1 LTLELKVPKNY
12 DLLASVHAWIYP
24 DIQPVPEQ
32 TGSTFYAR
40 IYDIDHLLVPLL
52 IHQEQPGRRIS
63 VNFLPQD
70 VSGERIRTILQEVLG
85 LNVRMEGAL
94 RILHNEPLLSHIA
107 SCVSG
112 IQPYLSPSVYEAL
125 VKTIIQQQISYR
137 AANILTKR
145 IVTQLSQKMAY
156 ENMMLFSFPK
166 PEAIL
171 SCGVAGLRTFGL
183 GYKSEYIYEIAKRVH
198 DGTLRTE
205 SLKGK
210 PFDEVFASLKP
221 IRGIGTWTIRTLAIA
236 GLGDY
241 SVFPHDDLG
250 VRNLMGRLFK
260 KDGKRLTPSEVEN
273 YTQPWGQ
280 EWPLVLYLLMC
291 ADVLGFLGKDG
302 RQQMHKRNS
311 GEHAKRKPR

>member
-1 LTLELKVPKNY
+1 LTLELKVPRNY
-12 DLLASVHAWIYP
+12 DLLTSVHAWIYP

-32 TGSTFYAR
+32 TGGTFFAR
-40 IYDIDHLLVPLL
+40 IYDVNHLPVPLF
-52 IHQEQPGRRIS
+52 INQAQPGRRIS
-63 VNFLPQD
+63 VNFSSPD
-70 VSGERIRTILQEVLG
+70 VSEKRVRTILQEVLG
-85 LNVRMEGAL
+85 LNVRMDGAL
-94 RILHNEPLLSHIA
+94 RILRDEPLLSHVT
-107 SCVSG
+107 SRVSG

-125 VKTIIQQQISYR
+125 AKTIIQQQISYR

-145 IVTQLSQKMAY
+145 IVTQLSHKMAFQD
-156 ENMMLFSFPK
+156 MMLYSFPR
-166 PEAIL
+166 PDAIL
-171 SCGVAGLRTFGL
+171 KCGVDGLRTFGL
-183 GYKSEYIYEIAKRVH
+183 GYKSEYIYEIAKLIH

-210 PFDEVFASLKP
+210 SFDEVFTVLKP

-250 VRNLMGRLFK
+250 VRNMMGRLFK
-260 KDGKRLTPSEVEN
+260 KDGKRLTPSEVES
-273 YTQPWGQ
+273 YTQQWGQ

-311 GEHAKRKPR
+311 SEHAKRKPG